1 METTVRFRRLDEA
14 AARKS
19 TLVSTPTAHQNGI
32 DAGNPQAEKEHVAP
46 EWPTATPSTK
56 HVHCG
61 VSELL
66 QLT

>member
-1 METTVRFRRLDEA
+1 LRGVA
-14 AARKS
+14 AARNVIETPRKR

-32 DAGNPQAEKEHVAP
+32 DTGNPQAEKEHVAP

-56 HVHCG
+56 RVHCG